1 VHGWRIPEKGIP
13 IWFGSR
19 CTNFLMIR
27 FWRNCNMN
35 MIKATLEERVAALER
50 RLDALA
56 SHAEDNTAD
65 IAYVAL
71 MTGVDDVIDDGEED
85 EEDV

>member
-1 VHGWRIPEKGIP
+1 
-13 IWFGSR
+13 
-19 CTNFLMIR
+19 
-27 FWRNCNMN
+27 
-35 MIKATLEERVAALER
+35 MIKATLEERIAALER

-71 MTGVDDVIDDGEED
+71 MTGVDDVIDDVEED